1 MFWLNPSVE
10 NVVDNLIKSNS
21 SAQEAFMILI
31 AEQNQLDVNLL
42 ISTLNKHKITFF
54 GGIFPKVIYDN
65 KSYANGLI
73 AIKLKLKQKPQIL
86 RGIDN
91 GEIDIPDSNFDQQS
105 QKDVCHITFVDGL
118 SAHIA
123 KYIAGLY
130 NKLGE
135 ATVLG
140 AGAGF
145 MSFQQKPCI
154 FSNEGIFENVAVLA
168 SIENKCSI
176 GYGHG
181 WTDLKG
187 PFIATKTNKNIIEEL
202 NWNSA
207 YEVYKNVV
215 EEDSQETLNPNNF
228 SEIAKSYPFGIFKEG
243 EEKIVRDPIAPSAD
257 GGLICVGEVPENS
270 VLFLLKGEKVNLVEA
285 AQKATN
291 NALGKI
297 QAQMD
302 HIFVVDCISRTLF
315 LGEEYQLELDGI
327 KKEIEKQDTVAKGVL
342 SLGEIVSCYNGY
354 FEFLNKSIVIGA
366 LYQPKLK

>member
-154 FSNEGIFENVAVLA
+154 FSNEGI
-168 SIENKCSI
+168 
-176 GYGHG
+176 
-181 WTDLKG
+181 LKM
-187 PFIATKTNKNIIEEL
+187 L
-202 NWNSA
+202 
-207 YEVYKNVV
+207 
-215 EEDSQETLNPNNF
+215 
-228 SEIAKSYPFGIFKEG
+228 
-243 EEKIVRDPIAPSAD
+243 
-257 GGLICVGEVPENS
+257 
-270 VLFLLKGEKVNLVEA
+270 LFWLV
-285 AQKATN
+285 
-291 NALGKI
+291 
-297 QAQMD
+297 
-302 HIFVVDCISRTLF
+302 
-315 LGEEYQLELDGI
+315 
-327 KKEIEKQDTVAKGVL
+327 
-342 SLGEIVSCYNGY
+342 
-354 FEFLNKSIVIGA
+354 
-366 LYQPKLK
+366 